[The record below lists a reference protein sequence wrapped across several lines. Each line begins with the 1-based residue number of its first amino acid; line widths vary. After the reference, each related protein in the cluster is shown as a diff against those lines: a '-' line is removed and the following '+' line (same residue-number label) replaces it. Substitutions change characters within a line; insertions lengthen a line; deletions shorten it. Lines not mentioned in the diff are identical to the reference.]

1 MKNFGKYIIFIS
13 TLFLRRESF
22 KTYFNLSVKE
32 CIKIGYES
40 LFIVA
45 IVSIFMGAVTTLQ
58 TAFNLV
64 GPLIPDYVISL
75 VVRDMTLLELSPTI
89 IAIVFAGKVGSN
101 IAGELGTMR
110 ITEQIDALEVMGIN
124 SSSYLVLPKI
134 IASILMYPILVV
146 MSAFLAILGG
156 YIAGTISE
164 VIAGTEYIYVLI
176 YEFNPVN
183 IPFALLKSYV
193 FAFIVASISSFQG
206 YYTSGGALEVGKSS
220 TNAVT
225 NSCIAILVADY
236 ILAQILL

>member
-1 MKNFGKYIIFIS
+1 
-13 TLFLRRESF
+13 
-22 KTYFNLSVKE
+22 
-32 CIKIGYES
+32 
-40 LFIVA
+40 
-45 IVSIFMGAVTTLQ
+45 MGAVTTLQ

-164 VIAGTEYIYVLI
+164 VIAGAEYIYGLR
-176 YEFNPVN
+176 YEFNPFN
-183 IPFALLKSYV
+183 IPFALIKSYV
-193 FAFIVASISSFQG
+193 FAFLVASISSFQG
-206 YYTSGGALEVGKSS
+206 YYTEGGALEVGKSS
-220 TNAVT
+220 TQAVT
-225 NSCIAILVADY
+225 KSCIAILIADY
-236 ILAQILL
+236 LLAQILL